1 MLFRS
6 IPEGFS
12 MADLR
17 EEPDRYGQ
25 VIDKIRNLD
34 INVMTPLSALNTLQD
49 LIDEINDA
57 GGSDR

>member
-1 MLFRS
+1 M
-6 IPEGFS
+6 I
-12 MADLR
+12 DLI
-17 EEPDRYGQ
+17 EIGYGQ
-25 VIDKIRNLD
+25 VIDRIRNLD